1 MKNLAQYLLHLPV
14 SGVNY
19 LLFALDNPEVGM
31 QIMKPADSSQS
42 VKNNGIVN
50 SASQHFI
57 NYECYPH

>member
-1 MKNLAQYLLHLPV
+1 LPV

-31 QIMKPADSSQS
+31 QIMKAAESSQS

-50 SASQHFI
+50 FASQHFI